1 VAGGGGAALALAP
14 RKETLMTAEDDLLG
28 IVGKVLVD
36 IEDIKGQ
43 FPRTI
48 AEQKNDIAAG
58 AGDFEFRPLTEEEK
72 EEFLNSLNDEGKRI
86 LAELGPRRNS
96 HALRRDSWAKP
107 LVHPRG

>member
-1 VAGGGGAALALAP
+1 
-14 RKETLMTAEDDLLG
+14 MTAEDDLLG

-96 HALRRDSWAKP
+96 HALCRES
-107 LVHPRG
+107 